1 MSCARA
7 AIAAAALLAL
17 IACQTAF
24 AEPVSYARREAAGVA
39 LHVIDVD
46 LNDPSVVVSPAM
58 AASGRGR
65 SESFS
70 HFVSRLR
77 PTAAINGTFFSKRN
91 LLPVGDIVVDG
102 KVKHFGGMG
111 TAVAF
116 AADGVDV
123 IRLPKSR
130 QVDWSEHRAALAGGP
145 LLVWDGYAKPLPG
158 GEGFGDP
165 HVFARSAPRTAVGV
179 TGKNHLLLVTTAT
192 GSSLARLARAL
203 RELGAIYAVNLDG
216 GSSCGMY
223 HQGRMIRGASR
234 SLTNVLAVYV
244 KPDPKPRK
252 PLRPPRGLD
261 WREGHSPPPGIAFW
275 AKGIRF
281 WVRLPRRW
289 EPGSSIYLRSNKPLP
304 EGWAVRVRIDQV
316 AVETVSGLP
325 ADVTFDLAS
334 LDPMREHEWRI
345 NVLDGDGKVMG
356 HVERIF
362 RIGEPARSR

>member
-7 AIAAAALLAL
+7 AIAAAALLTL

-77 PTAAINGTFFSKRN
+77 PTAAINGTFFSKRD

-165 HVFARSAPRTAVGV
+165 HVFARSVPRTAVGV

-261 WREGHSPPPGIAFW
+261 WREGAQSAARHRLLG
-275 AKGIRF
+275 KGDT
-281 WVRLPRRW
+281 VLGALAETMGAGVQHLSALQQAAPRRV
-289 EPGSSIYLRSNKPLP
+289 GGAGAHRS
-304 EGWAVRVRIDQV
+304 G
-316 AVETVSGLP
+316 GG
-325 ADVTFDLAS
+325 
-334 LDPMREHEWRI
+334 
-345 NVLDGDGKVMG
+345 GDGKRTAG
-356 HVERIF
+356 GCHLRSGF
-362 RIGEPARSR
+362 PRSDARA